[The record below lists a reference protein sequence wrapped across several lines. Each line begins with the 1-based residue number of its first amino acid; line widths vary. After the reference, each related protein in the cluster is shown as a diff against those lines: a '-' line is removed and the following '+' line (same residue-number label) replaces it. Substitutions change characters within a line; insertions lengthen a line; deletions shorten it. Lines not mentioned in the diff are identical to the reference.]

1 MGGAP
6 DTHHGTAVALG
17 DAAALIVGPPGAGKS
32 DLALRAISLAPTPLV
47 PQSAYLVA
55 DDRVHIEVVGDG
67 LRVAAPGAIRGKLEV
82 RGLGIVTVPFRASA
96 RLALIA
102 ELVAPQTV
110 ERLPDPPP
118 RRDILSITL
127 PVVRLSAF
135 EASAPAKLL
144 LALMQAAQGPD
155 NRPEP

>member
-17 DAAALIVGPPGAGKS
+17 DAAALIVGPSGAGKS
-32 DLALRAISLAPTPLV
+32 DLALRVISLAPTPLV
-47 PQSAYLVA
+47 PQLAYLVA
-55 DDRVHIEVVGDG
+55 DDRVRIEIVGKV
-67 LRVAAPGAIRGKLEV
+67 LRVAAPDTICGKLEV
-82 RGLGIVTVPFRASA
+82 RGLGIMTVPFRKSA
-96 RLALIA
+96 QLALVA

-110 ERLPDPPP
+110 ERFPDPPP
-118 RRDILSITL
+118 RRDILGISL
-127 PVVRLSAF
+127 PVLRLSPF

-155 NRPEP
+155 NPLKA